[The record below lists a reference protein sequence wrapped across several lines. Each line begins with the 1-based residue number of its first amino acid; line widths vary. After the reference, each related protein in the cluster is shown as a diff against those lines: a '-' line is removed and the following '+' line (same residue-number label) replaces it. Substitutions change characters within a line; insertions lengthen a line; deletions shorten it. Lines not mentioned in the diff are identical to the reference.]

1 MNSSN
6 TSNTATIPQK
16 VGPTVDQLFRRLKH
30 DRGAVLVEAAIA
42 IPLLLFVILGSLEF
56 GVAWEA
62 KSSTTNG
69 MRSGLLRA
77 ATLADQPQTD
87 LRVLQSIIG
96 EVGADDAENISWVV
110 IFDADPANGSV
121 DDIVDDCATAAA
133 TGGSRDHCVVYSDMT
148 IQNVATTTD
157 AAMFLTDNF
166 DNGLGFDEAT
176 GVYTCQM
183 GNLDSG
189 DFCAASR
196 TVNGDIEVGVAFE
209 YEHEW
214 LTGILPF
221 NEPTFR
227 ELQTTS
233 TFAEDGIE
241 ISASSS
247 LILADGNVIAVDF
260 SEGTIPPNLTGGI
273 LGNVGGED
281 VVVPDTVSAPG
292 VRPLRQRATISI
304 DITGADTTVCI
315 DDLGLVLEG
324 SWNDSG
330 SNADRIDF
338 TLSQTG
344 EMRTRGDFDFSDGV
358 HTTDGTPPGCFDVT
372 GLGPTTV
379 QIVVESRATSL
390 DERFHFNNLQVNR
403 A

>member
-1 MNSSN
+1 MISSSPAN
-6 TSNTATIPQK
+6 TTTIPQK
-16 VGPTVDQLFRRLKH
+16 VDPVDQFSKLRRLKH

-87 LRVLQSIIG
+87 LRVLQSIVG
-96 EVGADDAENISWVV
+96 EVGADNADRISWVV
-110 IFDADPANGSV
+110 IFDADPVNGSL

-133 TGGSRDHCVVYSDMT
+133 TGGSRDHCVVYSDTT

-157 AAMFLTDNF
+157 AAMFLMDNF
-166 DNGLGFDEAT
+166 DNGMGFNEAT

-183 GNLDSG
+183 GNLDTG
-189 DFCAASR
+189 EFCAGSR

-233 TFAEDGIE
+233 TFAVDGIE
-241 ISASSS
+241 ISASSPVV
-247 LILADGNVIAVDF
+247 LGGGVIDVDF
-260 SEGTIPPNLTGGI
+260 SEGAIPPNLTGGT
-273 LGNVGGED
+273 LGNVGGQD
-281 VVVPDTVSAPG
+281 VFVPDTVSAPG
-292 VRPLRQRATISI
+292 AEPLRQRATISV
-304 DITGADTTVCI
+304 DITGADTMVCI

-372 GLGPTTV
+372 GLGPTEV
-379 QIVVESRATSL
+379 EIVVQSQTTNT
-390 DERFHFNNLQVNR
+390 DEKFYFDNLQVDR
-403 A
+403 V